1 MRQRTTVGRRISRG
15 LTVVVRGVVWFLG
28 ALTLLALLD
37 PLSSYLELLTFFRIQ
52 YAALLL
58 LAALVAL
65 AVRLPRVALAA
76 LLLVGVNLAV
86 VGPTWVSPRS
96 EAGPSSGS
104 LRLLMINLESG
115 NTQHAEVSRLIAE
128 TDPDV
133 VGLVE
138 LTPSWAGALAP
149 ALSRFPSRRIETQE
163 GAYGIGLYSKS
174 SFREAKVE
182 HFAGDPAP
190 SVVARLDLGGGPFTL
205 VLTHVHTPFAGDVHR
220 RQLEALADVRK
231 ALGERVAI
239 CGDFN
244 AVPWS
249 SSFRHL
255 ASAADLTDSYGGHWL
270 EGSWPSWGT
279 VLRVP
284 LDNCLVSHG
293 VAVLER
299 ERGGDVGSDHFPLI
313 IRFGSSEGSTEHST
327 VGTD

>member
-1 MRQRTTVGRRISRG
+1 VGRRIHRG
-15 LTVVVRGVVWFLG
+15 LTVAVRGVVWFLG

-37 PLSSYLELLTFFRIQ
+37 PLSSYLELLTFFRVQ
-52 YAALLL
+52 YGALLL
-58 LAALVAL
+58 TAVVLALV
-65 AVRLPRVALAA
+65 VRLPRVALAA
-76 LLLVGVNLAV
+76 LVLAGVNLAV
-86 VGPTWVSPRS
+86 VAPTWVSSRT
-96 EAGPSSGS
+96 EAATRPGS
-104 LRLLMINLESG
+104 LRLLLINLESG
-115 NTQHAEVSRLIAE
+115 NDQHADVARLITE
-128 TDPDV
+128 TDPDA

-138 LTPSWAGALAP
+138 LTPTWAGALAP

-182 HFAGDPAP
+182 HFAGDTAP
-190 SVVARLDLGGGPFTL
+190 SVVARFDVGGRPFTL

-231 ALGERVAI
+231 GLGERVAI

-244 AVPWS
+244 TVPWS

-255 ASAADLTDSYGGHWL
+255 ASAADLTDSHGGHWL

-279 VLRVP
+279 VLRAP
-284 LDNCLVSHG
+284 LDNCLISRG
-293 VAVLER
+293 VTVLER

-313 IRFGSSEGSTEHST
+313 IRFGSSGGSTEHST

>member
-1 MRQRTTVGRRISRG
+1 MGRRIHRG
-15 LTVVVRGVVWFLG
+15 LTVAVRGVVWFLG

-37 PLSSYLELLTFFRIQ
+37 PLSSYLELLTFFRVQ
-52 YAALLL
+52 YGALLL
-58 LAALVAL
+58 TAVVLALV
-65 AVRLPRVALAA
+65 VRLPRVALAA
-76 LLLVGVNLAV
+76 LVLAGVNLAV
-86 VGPTWVSPRS
+86 VAPTWVSSRT
-96 EAGPSSGS
+96 EAAKRPGS
-104 LRLLMINLESG
+104 LRLLLINLESG
-115 NTQHAEVSRLIAE
+115 NDQHADVARLITE
-128 TDPDV
+128 TDPDA

-138 LTPSWAGALAP
+138 LTPTWAGALAP

-182 HFAGDPAP
+182 HFAGDTAP
-190 SVVARLDLGGGPFTL
+190 SVVARFDVGGRPFTL

-231 ALGERVAI
+231 GLGERVAI

-244 AVPWS
+244 TVPWS

-255 ASAADLTDSYGGHWL
+255 ASAADLTDSHGGHWL

-279 VLRVP
+279 VLRAP

-293 VAVLER
+293 VTVLER

-313 IRFGSSEGSTEHST
+313 IRFGSSGGSTEHST

>member
-1 MRQRTTVGRRISRG
+1 MRQGATVGRRTSRG
-15 LTVVVRGVVWFLG
+15 LIVAVRGVVWLLG
-28 ALTLLALLD
+28 ALTLLAFLD
-37 PLSSYLELLTFFRIQ
+37 RFSSYMELLTFFRVQ

-58 LAALVAL
+58 PMALLAL

-76 LLLVGVNLAV
+76 LVLVGVNLAV
-86 VGPTWVSPRS
+86 VGPTWVTPRTD
-96 EAGPSSGS
+96 GGNSSGS
-104 LRLLMINLESG
+104 LRLLLINLESG
-115 NTQHAEVSRLIAE
+115 NTQHADVSRLIAE

-138 LTPSWAGALAP
+138 LTPSWADALAP
-149 ALSRFPSRRIETQE
+149 ALSRFPSRRLETQD

-190 SVVARLDLGGGPFTL
+190 SVVARFDLGGRPFAL
-205 VLTHVHTPFAGDVHR
+205 VLTHVHTPFAGNVHR
-220 RQLEALADVRK
+220 RQLEALADARK

-244 AVPWS
+244 AVPWA

-255 ASAADLTDSYGGHWL
+255 ASAADLTDSHGGHWL

-279 VLRVP
+279 LLRVP

-293 VAVLER
+293 VTVLER

-313 IRFGSSEGSTEHST
+313 IRFGSSEGSSEHST
-327 VGTD
+327 VGSD